1 MAKRFEFSLAL
12 SSEQYLAY
20 YQGAASKVVVRCT
33 DGQSIQFPAR
43 LLTRFVTAQ
52 GVQGH
57 FVLACSDD
65 MKGSTLTRVSTSR
78 G

>member
-1 MAKRFEFSLAL
+1 MAKRFEFSLTL
-12 SSEQYLAY
+12 SAEQYLAY

-43 LLTRFVTAQ
+43 LLTRFVTPS

-57 FVLACSDD
+57 FVVTCSDD
-65 MKGSTLTRVSTSR
+65 MKGSTLARQGTGQR
-78 G
+78 

>member
-1 MAKRFEFSLAL
+1 MAKWFEFNLTL
-12 SSEQYLAY
+12 SAEQYLAY

-43 LLTRFVTAQ
+43 LLTRFVTVQ

-57 FVLACSDD
+57 FVLTCSDD
-65 MKGSTLTRVSTSR
+65 MKGSTLTRLSIGR
-78 G
+78 N

>member
-1 MAKRFEFSLAL
+1 MAKRFEFSLSL
-12 SSEQYLAY
+12 SAEQYLAY

-43 LLTRFVTAQ
+43 LLTRFVTNQ
-52 GVQGH
+52 GIQGQ
-57 FVLACSDD
+57 FVLTCSDD
-65 MKGSTLTRVSTSR
+65 MKGSTLSRVNESR

>member
-1 MAKRFEFSLAL
+1 MAKRFEFSLSL
-12 SSEQYLAY
+12 SAKQYLAY

-43 LLTRFVTAQ
+43 LLTRFVTNQ
-52 GVQGH
+52 GIQGQ
-57 FVLACSDD
+57 FVLTCSDD
-65 MKGSTLTRVSTSR
+65 MKGSTLTRLGTP